1 MPQAKDIIE
10 IYDKFT
16 KKMGIPIVNIVNII
30 FVIDLLILWKPQYRS
45 LLSVNSWPAKS
56 IQSFIIK
63 SITVF
68 NSYYL
73 FFLISIFLFATIIL
87 LLHFWTP
94 VFNLLPEDVEMNDD
108 TVVVWNQVTAFRRL
122 LNLLFILLTSIWIYW
137 LTINIILNPFDFIKE
152 FHNYVFVENKL
163 LINHYISLN
172 MLHAS
177 HLLILLNAFITI
189 IWVLKALFQIRIPIF
204 DKTIKSSDLI
214 LYTELNSFNYN
225 ENSLHN
231 QTMILK
237 KTIKKEEHY
246 YLVSGHS
253 KPQKRFFYNNYIDK
267 YEILNKSLN
276 FTEIQYHFDT
286 LKSKHLHD

>member
-1 MPQAKDIIE
+1 MPSAKDIIE

-16 KKMGIPIVNIVNII
+16 KRMGLPIVNII

-45 LLSVNSWPAKS
+45 LISANRWLAKS
-56 IQSFIIK
+56 IQTFIIK
-63 SITVF
+63 LVTVF

-73 FFLISIFLFATIIL
+73 FFLISIFLFATIVL
-87 LLHFWTP
+87 LLHLWTP
-94 VFNLLPEDVEMNDD
+94 VFNLLPKDVEMADD
-108 TVVVWNQVTAFRRL
+108 TVVAWNQVSAIRRL
-122 LNLLFILLTSIWIYW
+122 FSLLFMLLSNIWIYW

-163 LINHYISLN
+163 LINHYMSLN

-177 HLLILLNAFITI
+177 HLLILLNAFITFF
-189 IWVLKALFQIRIPIF
+189 WVLKALFQIRIPIF

-231 QTMILK
+231 KTMILK
-237 KTIKKEEHY
+237 KAIKKEEY
-246 YLVSGHS
+246 YYIVSGHS
-253 KPQKRFFYNNYIDK
+253 KPTKNLSYNNYINK
-267 YEILNKSLN
+267 YEILNKSSN

-286 LKSKHLHD
+286 LRSKHLNN